1 MKRLVTFH
9 KALHDKALL
18 GAALG
23 NLKTWRTWLGILKAA
38 LGEGLS
44 KPEREAFDTV
54 AGGRSPPKRQ
64 VKELVVVAS
73 RRSGKGCMAAA
84 LAVYTSALI
93 DYSSNLAPGE
103 AGVVACIS
111 PTREQA
117 RIVQRYALGFLRTS
131 PELVDEIE
139 SISGDEITLK
149 NGNVIATLSADYRTM
164 RGRTLILAV
173 LDEASFLR
181 DELEHA

>member
-1 MKRLVTFH
+1 V
-9 KALHDKALL
+9 
-18 GAALG
+18 
-23 NLKTWRTWLGILKAA
+23 
-38 LGEGLS
+38 
-44 KPEREAFDTV
+44 
-54 AGGRSPPKRQ
+54 
-64 VKELVVVAS
+64 
-73 RRSGKGCMAAA
+73 AAA

-103 AGVVACIS
+103 ASVVACIS

-164 RGRTLILAV
+164 RGRTLILAI

-181 DELEHA
+181 DESSSTPDIEAARAIAGPDHHQRNAGHLVVTVCAARAAIPETQGPLWQRQRCARRRRS

>member
-1 MKRLVTFH
+1 
-9 KALHDKALL
+9 
-18 GAALG
+18 
-23 NLKTWRTWLGILKAA
+23 
-38 LGEGLS
+38 
-44 KPEREAFDTV
+44 
-54 AGGRSPPKRQ
+54 
-64 VKELVVVAS
+64 
-73 RRSGKGCMAAA
+73 MAAA

-103 AGVVACIS
+103 ASVVACIS

-181 DELEHA
+181 DESSSTPDIEAARALLPGLITTKGMLVILSSPYARRGLLYQRHKDHYGKDRQRCACRRRS